1 MTIFRFIFFLNT
13 LFGTFY
19 RAAFENKRPAKAG
32 LYIRVIKLMTFR
44 FWAPLFPA
52 WTTPN
57 IRSNAVKRNRM

>member
-44 FWAPLFPA
+44 F
-52 WTTPN
+52 
-57 IRSNAVKRNRM
+57 